1 MTFESKLGEEWL
13 VLSPP
18 VLNRERP
25 PALRLNIRHQGEAG
39 AFPISAEQIQCSVPW
54 IGFDTSKLTGQRLQ
68 AGDSVQ
74 LVVNRLKVPG
84 KEDTSQEAKLVLKAS
99 ASGNASHVVVDQVN
113 LSFVPSPQFRLELDS
128 NEVIL
133 KSKEAPFLLGTLYLE
148 RGRVWLESKPKLVGS
163 WAELELLDD
172 DPDRK
177 LIFPLELD
185 GRERPQL
192 RFRVTFSSEHL
203 QDIRSLGSQNPTA
216 LKRNNKMLISC
227 RDRGA
232 RFRSPTADS
241 MEGMVVGEGHTTI
254 TSRDDYRVE
263 IPMPMSFILAPEVYL
278 DSFPPLERRQW
289 SVVSDSAVSHR
300 WEFCVRNGIQQTH
313 EKATSAGRMPLQ
325 IRQVLVKVRETPG
338 QPSLASAFRF
348 DFPKTLP
355 WTLLATDEIL
365 YSLVFEPRLIQG
377 DVQAASSLSATLEI
391 TIVSND
397 PQPNIFYLEFEAKRS
412 SYFPGWLTIDL
423 GTTNTCASLV
433 DSNRQIQPVYFE
445 ESDKPSS
452 LSLPSALCYLKLLQ
466 SKEIE
471 FGQRALER
479 SREPASTRAVVLSA
493 KRRLGLPQPF
503 RVVPLD
509 EPAETLDRTA
519 LEAVSDLYRKV
530 IDSASAALL
539 KQGRSDHVIR
549 RLTLTHPS
557 RFSVHQI
564 GQLTQAAELALA
576 EHWTSCL
583 LEATP
588 DSKPLYLVH
597 EPVGASLQFLNDWA
611 QQAALFERLGA
622 DQNLSYSLLVY
633 DFGGGTLDMTLM
645 KVDVERHPLVQARP
659 SAAPSKLRKDDP
671 EGSTPEHG
679 YSYVVT
685 PQLLGALGERN
696 FGGNDIT
703 ELCVKLTLAEFERIG
718 HRIQWPE
725 GPQPSENARRNASLL
740 QAWCE
745 QWKILLCENSLLPQ
759 EQAQIRESD
768 LLLSLPSLYG
778 QAAGEDA
785 VSLISSRSL
794 RKVAQFPTLEN
805 IQEGISSK
813 LVDSANRCNELCAK
827 NGIEEP
833 TVSLLVGQSC
843 QVPSVASTL
852 REAFPGSQQILS
864 SQLKTCVT
872 SGAATLIFPG
882 SQGGVQLARGL
893 DRPGV
898 RIKLPKS
905 FSLQATTSRLGIQV
919 VDANGCWFHELIG
932 EGLVLS
938 EQGLEGD
945 LSGLV
950 LEAGTN
956 RISICENAGSCDEF
970 LNNSPAS
977 GAFEPGQNP
986 LETLLEAEFQVAGD
1000 PGEVFEDC
1008 VIHFHLDYN
1017 KNLQVTVMVSSE
1029 PVQTIQVAELGA
1041 ERFGQVY

>member
-1 MTFESKLGEEWL
+1 MTFESKLGEDWL
-13 VLSPP
+13 ILSPP

-84 KEDTSQEAKLVLKAS
+84 KEDTAQEAKLILKAS

-133 KSKEAPFLLGTLYLE
+133 KSKQAPFLLGTLFLE

-192 RFRVTFSSEHL
+192 RFRVTFSSDHL

-232 RFRSPTADS
+232 RFRSGSSDS
-241 MEGMVVGEGHTTI
+241 LELPAGEGDLSI
-254 TSRDDYRVE
+254 SSRDDYRVE

-278 DSFPPLERRQW
+278 DSFPALERRQW
-289 SVVSDSAVSHR
+289 TVVSDSAVAHR
-300 WEFCVRNGIQQTH
+300 WDFCLRNGIQQTH

-325 IRQVLVKVRETPG
+325 IRQILVKVRETPD
-338 QPSLASAFRF
+338 QPSLATAFRF
-348 DFPKTLP
+348 DYPTPLP
-355 WTLLATDEIL
+355 WTLLATDEIR
-365 YSLVFEPRLIQG
+365 YSLVFEPRLVQG
-377 DVQAASSLSATLEI
+377 ELWTASSLSATLEL
-391 TIVSND
+391 TIVGND
-397 PQPNIFYLEFEAKRS
+397 PQPNIFYVEFQANRS

-433 DSNRQIQPVYFE
+433 DSNRQIHPVYFDD
-445 ESDKPSS
+445 SKTAAT

-466 SKEIE
+466 LKEIE

-530 IDSASAALL
+530 IESASSALL
-539 KQGRSDHVIR
+539 SQGRADHVIR

-564 GQLTQAAELALA
+564 AQLAQAAELALA
-576 EHWTSCL
+576 EHWASCQ
-583 LEATP
+583 LEAIS
-588 DSKPLYLVH
+588 DSQRLYLVH
-597 EPVGASLQFLNDWA
+597 EPVGASLQFLNDWP
-611 QQAALFERLGA
+611 QQADLFERLKA
-622 DQNLSYSLLVY
+622 EVTLSYSLLVY

-645 KVDVERHPLVQARP
+645 KVEVERHPLAQSRAAGQAT
-659 SAAPSKLRKDDP
+659 KLKKDLPDK
-671 EGSTPEHG
+671 SNLEHA
-679 YSYVVT
+679 YSYVVS
-685 PQLLGALGERN
+685 PQLLGALGDRN

-703 ELCVKLTLAEFERIG
+703 ELCVQLTLAEFRRLG
-718 HRIQWPE
+718 HRVQWPE
-725 GPQPSENARRNASLL
+725 GPQPTENARRNASLL

-745 QWKILLCENSLLPQ
+745 QWKIELCQSHLLSESEAKARQ
-759 EQAQIRESD
+759 SD
-768 LLLSLPSLYG
+768 LQLSLPSLYG
-778 QAAGEDA
+778 QAAGDDT
-785 VSLISSRSL
+785 VSLISSRTL
-794 RKVAQFPTLEN
+794 RKTANFPTLELLE
-805 IQEGISSK
+805 QGIADK
-813 LVDSANRCNELCAK
+813 LEDSANRCAELCLK
-827 NGIEEP
+827 NGLDEP
-833 TVSLLVGQSC
+833 TVLLLVGQSC
-843 QVPSVASTL
+843 QVPSVARTL
-852 REAFPGSQQILS
+852 TEAFPGSQQIVS
-864 SQLKTCVT
+864 GHLKTCVT

-938 EQGLEGD
+938 DKGLEGE
-945 LSGLV
+945 LAGLV
-950 LEAGTN
+950 LEVGLN

-970 LNNSPAS
+970 LSVGPNS
-977 GAFEPGQNP
+977 ELGQNP
-986 LETLLEAEFQVAGD
+986 LETLVEAEFQVAGE

-1008 VIHFHLDYN
+1008 LIHFHLDPA
-1017 KNLQVTVMVSSE
+1017 KNLKVTVTVSSD
-1029 PVQTIQVAELGA
+1029 PIQSLVVAELGG